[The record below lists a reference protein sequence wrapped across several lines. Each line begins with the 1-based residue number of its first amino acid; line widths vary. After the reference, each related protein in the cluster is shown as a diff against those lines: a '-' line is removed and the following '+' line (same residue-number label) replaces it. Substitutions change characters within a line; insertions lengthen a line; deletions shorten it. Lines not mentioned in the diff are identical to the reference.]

1 MKKSISTL
9 LMIVMTAIS
18 IPILAGTASSQ
29 TRTECRQQRSSR
41 SQRDS
46 RTNRGYS
53 SYNDGYYNDGYYN
66 DGNRQPNIYDR
77 HRKIINIAGGAAG
90 GALLGGLLGGKKGA
104 LIGAAAG
111 VAGGAIFTS
120 KQKSRNYPR
129 Y

>member
-1 MKKSISTL
+1 MKKFISTF
-9 LMIVMTAIS
+9 LMIVMTAIAV
-18 IPILAGTASSQ
+18 PMFAETASAQ
-29 TRTECRQQRSSR
+29 TRNYCRQRSSNN
-41 SQRDS
+41 QRVS
-46 RTNRGYS
+46 RYDRN
-53 SYNDGYYNDGYYN
+53 YNDGYYNDGY
-66 DGNRQPNIYDR
+66 RKPNIYDR
-77 HRKIINIAGGAAG
+77 HRKIINIAGGAGA